1 MKNKQYDVIVVG
13 GGPAGMMAAGRA
25 AELGVRVLLLE
36 KNDRLGKKL
45 SWTGGGRCNITNAV
59 FDDQLFLNNFPQA
72 KQFLFSPFSQ
82 FGVQDTFD
90 FFEKLGLPLVV
101 EDRARA
107 FPKSESAQDVCDVLE
122 KYMKNG
128 GVTIE
133 LGASVESLLV
143 SGSRIEGV
151 KTAAGEFR
159 SKSIVFA
166 TGGLA
171 APESGSTGDGLSM
184 LEELGHT
191 VQASDPSLSPL
202 KTSSKWVHKLSGMSL
217 DDVEL
222 RFKQGEKT
230 KHKVRGRVLLTHFG
244 ISGPLVINSA
254 QKVKGLLQ
262 ESAVSASID
271 LFPDHNHASLD
282 AMILDLF
289 EKSSAKTVKSI
300 LRNLIQKKLSD
311 TILKFSQITI
321 SDTLA
326 RDVSKEQRKALVH
339 ALKDLNFQITGTMGL
354 DWSIVADGG
363 VIPEEIDF
371 KSMQSNKIENLY
383 IIGDLININRPSGGF
398 SLQLCWTMGWVAGS
412 HMAQDCT
419 NR

>member
-1 MKNKQYDVIVVG
+1 M
-13 GGPAGMMAAGRA
+13 
-25 AELGVRVLLLE
+25 
-36 KNDRLGKKL
+36 
-45 SWTGGGRCNITNAV
+45 
-59 FDDQLFLNNFPQA
+59 
-72 KQFLFSPFSQ
+72 
-82 FGVQDTFD
+82 
-90 FFEKLGLPLVV
+90 
-101 EDRARA
+101 
-107 FPKSESAQDVCDVLE
+107 
-122 KYMKNG
+122 
-128 GVTIE
+128 
-133 LGASVESLLV
+133 
-143 SGSRIEGV
+143 
-151 KTAAGEFR
+151 
-159 SKSIVFA
+159 
-166 TGGLA
+166 
-171 APESGSTGDGLSM
+171 
-184 LEELGHT
+184 
-191 VQASDPSLSPL
+191 
-202 KTSSKWVHKLSGMSL
+202 
-217 DDVEL
+217 
-222 RFKQGEKT
+222 
-230 KHKVRGRVLLTHFG
+230 
-244 ISGPLVINSA
+244 
-254 QKVKGLLQ
+254 KGLLQ

>member
-151 KTAAGEFR
+151 KTAVGEFR